1 MSLSGRY
8 LEQLSQRYRKQMEEM
23 QKAFNKTI
31 IKLQNTSRIAEE
43 QDQRQTESIQL
54 LQGQL
59 ENVTQLVLNLSVR
72 VSQLQNEVSD
82 RQNYLLLSLF
92 LCLSLGL
99 LLCANHCRL
108 STVPPTTEP
117 EPPSPKSYTYCC
129 PERQFSCCDDLG
141 LKRSASYP
149 LINSDS
155 FQLVTTEGPEML
167 HAEGTESLY
176 PANRKRRRRKMKPLE
191 KVETLKPSLQSSPEL
206 TNGVCNGA
214 PVTTNPI
221 PLTKNLLHPTFRDS
235 PSEGSSEGSS
245 HSDDPSFCGL
255 TTACSRICDGL
266 PPPKSRAEKR
276 AWRRRRPKP
285 SCTVVD
291 FLHAPRRDKS
301 EPLPISTIE
310 DILRRKTEPSTKTF
324 VALSGPV

>member
-1 MSLSGRY
+1 
-8 LEQLSQRYRKQMEEM
+8 
-23 QKAFNKTI
+23 
-31 IKLQNTSRIAEE
+31 
-43 QDQRQTESIQL
+43 
-54 LQGQL
+54 
-59 ENVTQLVLNLSVR
+59 
-72 VSQLQNEVSD
+72 
-82 RQNYLLLSLF
+82 
-92 LCLSLGL
+92 
-99 LLCANHCRL
+99 
-108 STVPPTTEP
+108 
-117 EPPSPKSYTYCC
+117 
-129 PERQFSCCDDLG
+129 
-141 LKRSASYP
+141 
-149 LINSDS
+149 
-155 FQLVTTEGPEML
+155 
-167 HAEGTESLY
+167 
-176 PANRKRRRRKMKPLE
+176 MKPLE

-206 TNGVCNGA
+206 TNGVCNGV

-235 PSEGSSEGSS
+235 LSEGSSEGSS

-310 DILRRKTEPSTKTF
+310 DIMRRKSEPSTKTF